1 MFGLANVPLG
11 NINSTLHKVEGTPA
25 NNIDWYEAGVITDVK
40 D

>member
-1 MFGLANVPLG
+1 MFGLLDAPLG

-25 NNIDWYEAGVITDVK
+25 NDIDWRASGVINEVK